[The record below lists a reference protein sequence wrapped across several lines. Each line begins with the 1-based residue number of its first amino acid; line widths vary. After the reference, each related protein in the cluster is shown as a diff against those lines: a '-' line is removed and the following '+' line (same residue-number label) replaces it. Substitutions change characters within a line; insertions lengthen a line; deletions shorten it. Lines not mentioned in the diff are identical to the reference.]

1 MSYIKYQLT
10 EVRQMIKRDKELI
23 EKYPARF
30 GLKVGLRSLEAH
42 EKELIAKMKEAAVL

>member
-1 MSYIKYQLT
+1 
-10 EVRQMIKRDKELI
+10 MIKRDKELI

-42 EKELIAKMKEAAVL
+42 EKELIAKMKEATVL